1 MKAVRRVDFELN
13 RRCAGTFRMMF
24 GNGMGRL
31 LLAVALGAAGA
42 SAGCGSKTATAIGR
56 ISTDADIRTDADF
69 SVCSGTP
76 AVHYAPGISVLSD
89 SGAYR
94 AAILTASTDQGS
106 GAPVPTAAIGYDTFT
121 VSVTSVAPVTDGGA
135 GTDAGAP
142 PEGLTM
148 TTPPIGGNG
157 KPADPYMPVHLHG
170 ASTIPSIT
178 AQGGGAFSVAAIDFF
193 MAGYW
198 ELYLQLTPPGGAA
211 DPLTFKICIPDD

>member
-1 MKAVRRVDFELN
+1 MDCELN
-13 RRCAGTFRMMF
+13 RPCAGTFITMVGR
-24 GNGMGRL
+24 GLGRL
-31 LLAVALGAAGA
+31 LLVLSLGIAGA
-42 SAGCGSKTATAIGR
+42 SAGCGSKTATVTGR
-56 ISTDADIRTDADF
+56 ISTDADF

-121 VSVTSVAPVTDGGA
+121 VAVTSVTDGGA
-135 GTDAGAP
+135 GADAGAP
-142 PEGLTM
+142 PPDGLTM
-148 TTPPIGGNG
+148 TTPPIGGSSG

-170 ASTIPSIT
+170 ASTIPTVT
-178 AQGGGAFSVAAIDFF
+178 AQGGGSFSVAAIDFF

-198 ELYLQLTPPGGAA
+198 ELYLDLTPPGGAA
-211 DPLTFKICIPDD
+211 DLLTFKICIPDD